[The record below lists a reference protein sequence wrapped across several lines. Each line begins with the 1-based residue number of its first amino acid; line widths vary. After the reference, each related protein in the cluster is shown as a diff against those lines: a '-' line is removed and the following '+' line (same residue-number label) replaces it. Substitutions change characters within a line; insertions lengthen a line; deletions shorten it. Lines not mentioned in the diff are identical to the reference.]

1 MGMKAS
7 RRDVLRFGA
16 LIASP
21 AILKLTGAGALSSPA
36 AAAEPGRLRIAW
48 WGGTDR
54 ARRTQAAIDAFKLG
68 RSGLEI
74 APETVG
80 WDAYWTKLATQ
91 VAGGNAPDIIQMDY
105 RYLPEY
111 ARRGALRALD
121 DLVPSVIDPSDYVP
135 SVLEAGKID
144 GKLYGIP
151 MGMNSDVLLYDKTML
166 EKLGLAA
173 PNPEMSWAEF
183 ATLGENITKKANRRG
198 YFGSADP
205 SVMEPELE
213 YWVLTR
219 GRTLYDK
226 DGRLGFT
233 RDDAESWL
241 ALCAEMRGRGA
252 IVPAD
257 LAATD
262 KITIDSDLLTT
273 GRAAITFTNS
283 NQSVG
288 YQAVSKSK
296 VGMAFHP
303 KGEKPGEYLKP
314 SMMLC
319 VSATAADPKTAAAL
333 IDFMVL
339 KPEGA
344 KLLGVERGV
353 SPSEKIRALLAPELD
368 EGGQMQVEHLSQL
381 SKRGPAP
388 LPPAPPK
395 GAAEVTALI
404 RQAAEKVGF
413 KQLTPQQAAEQL
425 VSEAERILSKA

>member
-1 MGMKAS
+1 MNVKMS
-7 RRDVLRFGA
+7 RRDLLRFGA
-16 LIASP
+16 VLSAPGLMRLAGVDPMSSP
-21 AILKLTGAGALSSPA
+21 AI
-36 AAAEPGRLRIAW
+36 AAEAGRLRIAW

-54 ARRTQAAIDAFKLG
+54 ARRTQAAIDAFKQG
-68 RSGLEI
+68 HQGLEI
-74 APETVG
+74 VPESVG

-91 VAGGNAPDIIQMDY
+91 VAGGNPPDILQMDY

-111 ARRGALRALD
+111 ARRGALRPLD
-121 DLVPSVIDPSDYVP
+121 DLVPSIVNPADFVP
-135 SVLEAGKID
+135 AVLESGKID

-151 MGMNSDVLLYDKTML
+151 MGMNSDVLLYDKTVI
-166 EKLGLAA
+166 ESLGLPA
-173 PNPEMSWAEF
+173 PSPEMTWSEF
-183 ATLGENITKKANRRG
+183 ADLAASITKKANRRG
-198 YFGSADP
+198 YFGAADP

-213 YWVLTR
+213 YWVLSR
-219 GRTLYDK
+219 GRTLYTQ

-241 ALCAEMRGRGA
+241 SLCADMRAKGG
-252 IVPAD
+252 IVPPE

-262 KITIDSDLLTT
+262 KITVDTDLLTT

-283 NQSVG
+283 NQIVG
-288 YQAVSKSK
+288 YQAVNKNK
-296 VGMAFHP
+296 IGMAFHP

-319 VSATAADPKTAAAL
+319 LSATTPDPKSAAAL

-353 SPSEKIRALLAPELD
+353 PPSEAIRNLLTPDLD
-368 EGGQMQVEHLSQL
+368 EAGRMQVDHLSAL

-388 LPPAPPK
+388 LPPSPPK

-413 KQLTPQQAAEQL
+413 GQLAPKQAADQL
-425 VSEAERILSKA
+425 VVEAERILAKA

>member
-7 RRDVLRFGA
+7 RRDLLRFGA
-16 LIASP
+16 LMAAP
-21 AILKLTGAGALSSPA
+21 AVARLAGVDRLGSPA
-36 AAAEPGRLRIAW
+36 AAAETARLRVAW

-54 ARRTQAAIDAFKLG
+54 ARRTQAAIDAFKQG

-74 APETVG
+74 VPESVG

-91 VAGGNAPDIIQMDY
+91 VAGGNPPDIIQMDH

-111 ARRGALRALD
+111 ARRGALRPLD
-121 DLVPSVIDPSDYVP
+121 DLVPSVIDPSDFVP

-151 MGMNSDVLLYDKTML
+151 MGMNSDVLLYDKTAL
-166 EKLGLAA
+166 EKLGLPA
-173 PNPEMSWAEF
+173 PSPEMTWAEF
-183 ATLGENITKKANRRG
+183 ADLGANITKKANRRG
-198 YFGSADP
+198 YFGAADP

-213 YWVLTR
+213 FWVLTR
-219 GRTLYDK
+219 GRTLYTQA
-226 DGRLGFT
+226 GSLGFT

-241 ALCAEMRGRGA
+241 MLCAEMRAKGA
-252 IVPAD
+252 IVPPE

-262 KITIDSDLLTT
+262 KITIDTDLLTT
-273 GRAAITFTNS
+273 GHAAITFTNS
-283 NQSVG
+283 NQIVG

-296 VGMAFHP
+296 IGMAFHP
-303 KGEKPGEYLKP
+303 KGERPGEYLKP

-319 VSATAADPKTAAAL
+319 VSASSADPKTAAAL

-353 SPSEKIRALLAPELD
+353 SPSERIRALLAPDLD
-368 EGGQMQVEHLSQL
+368 EAGRMQVDHLSQL

-413 KQLTPQQAAEQL
+413 GQLTPRQAADEL
-425 VSEAERILSKA
+425 VAEAERILSKA

>member
-1 MGMKAS
+1 MNSKIS
-7 RRDVLRFGA
+7 RRRLLRLGAVLGA
-16 LIASP
+16 SGVTQL
-21 AILKLTGAGALSSPA
+21 AGIDLLSSPA
-36 AAAEPGRLRIAW
+36 IAQAGRLRVTW

-54 ARRTQAAIDAFKLG
+54 ARRTQAAIDAFK
-68 RSGLEI
+68 RSHTGLDI
-74 APETVG
+74 VPESVG

-91 VAGGNAPDIIQMDY
+91 VAGGSPPDIIQMDY

-111 ARRGALRALD
+111 ARRGALRPLD
-121 DLVPSVIDPSDYVP
+121 DLVPSIINPGDYVP

-151 MGMNSDVLLYDKTML
+151 MGMNSAVLLYDKTVI
-166 EKLGLAA
+166 EKLGLPAPGSDMTWSEFTDLAA
-173 PNPEMSWAEF
+173 
-183 ATLGENITKKANRRG
+183 NITKKVNRRG
-198 YFGSADP
+198 YFGAADP

-213 YWVLTR
+213 YWVLSR
-219 GRTLYDK
+219 GRTLYTQ

-233 RDDAESWL
+233 RDDAESWF
-241 ALCAEMRGRGA
+241 ALCADMRAKGA
-252 IVPAD
+252 IAPPE

-262 KITIDSDLLTT
+262 KITVDTDLLTR
-273 GRAAITFTNS
+273 GHAAITFTNS
-283 NQSVG
+283 NQIVG
-288 YQAVSKSK
+288 YQAVNKSK

-319 VSATAADPKTAAAL
+319 VSANTSDPKTAAAL

-344 KLLGVERGV
+344 KILGVERGV
-353 SPSEKIRALLAPELD
+353 PPSEQIRNLLAPDLD
-368 EGGQMQVEHLSQL
+368 EPGRMQVEHLSQL
-381 SKRGPAP
+381 SKRGPAT
-388 LPPAPPK
+388 LPPSPPK

-413 KQLTPQQAAEQL
+413 NQLTPKQAANEL
-425 VSEAERILSKA
+425 VVEAERILAKA